1 MKAKNP
7 DWIVF
12 FAVVSL
18 MAFGVIMVFSATSV
32 TAYQKYDDSFHFLKR
47 QVVWV
52 ALALGVMFFLMR
64 IDYHKFFRS
73 FWQPV
78 GYLVLSLI
86 LLGLVL
92 VIGTEINGSKRWLS
106 AGGVNF
112 QVSEIAKLGMV
123 MFTAWY
129 LDKWKDHIRNF
140 FVGLAPILAIL
151 GVVCV
156 LILMEPDLGTT
167 AVIGATC
174 FVMLFAAGARVIH
187 LGSLVA
193 VSAPLG
199 VYAMLSESY
208 RRKRIFA
215 FINPWEDP
223 QGTGFH
229 IIQSLYA
236 LGSGGLFGVGLGR
249 SRQKFF
255 YLPEPGTD
263 FIFSVLGEEL
273 GLVGTSIVIGLY
285 FLLAW
290 RGLMIALKAQD
301 MLGSMLAVGITTMIT
316 LQAIVN
322 MGVVTGSLPVT
333 GITLPFIS
341 YGGSSLVFMAIGI
354 GLLLNIS
361 RYSNQ

>member
-1 MKAKNP
+1 MEVKNP
-7 DWIVF
+7 DWIIF

-18 MAFGVIMVFSATSV
+18 MGFGIIMVFSATSV
-32 TAYQKYDDSFHFLKR
+32 TAYQSYNDSFYFLKK
-47 QVVWV
+47 QVIWV
-52 ALALGVMFFLMR
+52 AISLAVMFVLMR
-64 IDYHKFFRS
+64 IDYRRWFNKS
-73 FWQPV
+73 WKPIA
-78 GYLVLSLI
+78 YLAISII
-86 LLGLVL
+86 LLVL
-92 VIGTEINGSKRWLS
+92 VLLIGTEINGARRWIRLP
-106 AGGVNF
+106 GVAL
-112 QVSEIAKLGMV
+112 QGSEIAKLGMV

-129 LDKWKDHIRNF
+129 LDKSKDRISNF
-140 FVGLAPILAIL
+140 IVGLLPLLIVL
-151 GVVCV
+151 GVVCA
-156 LILMEPDLGTT
+156 LILLEPDLGTT

-174 FVMLFAAGARVIH
+174 FVMLFAAGARMLH

-193 VSAPLG
+193 MSLPG
-199 VYAMLSESY
+199 VIYAMLSEPY

-215 FINPWEDP
+215 FLDPWQDP
-223 QGTGFH
+223 QETGFH

-273 GLVGTSIVIGLY
+273 GLVGAAVVIGLY

-290 RGLMIALKAQD
+290 RGLMIALRAQD

-316 LQAIVN
+316 LQAVVN
-322 MGVVTGSLPVT
+322 IGVVTGSLPVT

-341 YGGSSLVFMAIGI
+341 YGGSSLVFMAVGIGI
-354 GLLLNIS
+354 LLNIS
-361 RYSNQ
+361 RYSN